1 MLQEQIR
8 SKDFSPH
15 LFWDIAL
22 ETLDLDRHAP
32 YVIDR
37 VLSLG
42 TMEDFR
48 KIKSYYGIEK
58 IKQVVKDARY
68 LDDKVLH
75 FCSLYFNIP
84 LPDFRCYTHRPLTTS
99 HWQY

>member
-1 MLQEQIR
+1 MLKEQIR
-8 SKDFSPH
+8 PQDFSHH

-32 YVIDR
+32 YIIDR

-42 TMEDFR
+42 TMEDF
-48 KIKSYYGIEK
+48 KKLKSCYGIEK
-58 IKQVVKDARY
+58 IKEIVKQARY

-84 LPDFRCYTHRPLTTS
+84 ISDFRCYTQGPLTTS

>member
-1 MLQEQIR
+1 MIIEQIR
-8 SKDFSPH
+8 PLDFSPH
-15 LFWDIAL
+15 LFWDIAI
-22 ETLDLDRHAP
+22 ETLDLDQHAA
-32 YVIDR
+32 YIIDR

-42 TMEDFR
+42 TMEDFNR
-48 KIKSYYGIEK
+48 LKYYYGPEK
-58 IKQVVKDARY
+58 IKDTVKGARY

-84 LPDFRCYTHRPLTTS
+84 LSDFRCYIQRPSTTS